1 MNNAKLHSATVNRA
15 AGQVMAPDPPSRA
28 QGRQT
33 RSQVKAVEDKQ

>member
-1 MNNAKLHSATVNRA
+1 MNNTKLHSVAIHRA

-33 RSQVKAVEDKQ
+33 RSQVKAT